1 MNIWEEYKVGIIL
14 GAFWLYMSYLF
25 FRLWKHDMDN
35 VFIFHD
41 DDDDL
46 DKKD

>member
-25 FRLWKHDMDN
+25 FCLWKHDTNN
-35 VFIFHD
+35 VFIDHD
-41 DDDDL
+41 NDDVFT
-46 DKKD
+46 KKG